1 MLYTEKSGTSMFFNY
16 IFLSKDSLKKGC
28 LLLRNSENDTKAEQ

>member
-16 IFLSKDSLKKGC
+16 IFLSKDSLKKR
-28 LLLRNSENDTKAEQ
+28 LSTFEEL